1 MNDKQDV
8 TYSLFWKIA
17 PAAIDGLL
25 ADFAAAGLPADVLG
39 GGQIVNITRPSRN
52 PQRSARVIVDLIL
65 DEVHAAQLPLPDD
78 IIVFTPA
85 DDAEVYY
92 WPF

>member
-8 TYSLFWKIA
+8 IYSLFWKTA
-17 PAAIDGLL
+17 PTIDGLL
-25 ADFAAAGLPADVLG
+25 VDFAAAGLPADVLG

-52 PQRSARVIVDLIL
+52 PWRSARVIVDLIL

-85 DDAEVYY
+85 DDVEVYY
-92 WPF
+92 WPR